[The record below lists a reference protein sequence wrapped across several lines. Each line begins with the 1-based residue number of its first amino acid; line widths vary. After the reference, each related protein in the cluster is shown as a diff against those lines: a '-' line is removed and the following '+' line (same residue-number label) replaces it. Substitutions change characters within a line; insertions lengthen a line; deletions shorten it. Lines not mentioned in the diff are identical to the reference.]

1 MSRDSTT
8 SALYRSPHEDRPRR
22 KGRQRLTAAARPARV
37 AGTVAILGRPNV
49 GKSTLLNRIVG
60 EKLAIVTPK
69 PQTTRNRITGVFNGE
84 RGQIVFVDTPGVHG
98 ATKQLNRF
106 MLGEALGIIP
116 DIDAALLIV
125 DAGTDRPGDA
135 EEKILRALAEARRPV
150 VLGINKVD
158 TVKNKEAL
166 LPRLERWNQQ
176 PGLRALVPIS
186 ASRGTNVDR
195 LVDELWALLPEGPPL
210 FDADHLTD
218 RTERFLAAE
227 LIREQFFIALRQEVP
242 YAIAV
247 VVDEWNERPT
257 DVVIAASIVVERES
271 QRAIVLGKGGTMI
284 RDVGT
289 RARVAI
295 SELLQRPAHIKLTV
309 RIEPDWT
316 TSPEAM
322 AELGYQK

>member
-1 MSRDSTT
+1 MKTAPGEKAGKDSTAAGDT
-8 SALYRSPHEDRPRR
+8 SKSSGPGA
-22 KGRQRLTAAARPARV
+22 GTAAGTV

-69 PQTTRNRITGVFNGE
+69 PQTTRNRITGVFNSE

-106 MLGEALGIIP
+106 MIGEALGIIP
-116 DIDAALLIV
+116 VIDAALLIV
-125 DAGTDRPGDA
+125 DAGTDRPGEA
-135 EEKILRALAEARRPV
+135 EERILRALAEARRPV
-150 VLGINKVD
+150 ILGINKVD

-195 LVDELWALLPEGPPL
+195 LVNELWALLPEGPPI
-210 FDADHLTD
+210 FDAEHLTD

-247 VVDEWNERPT
+247 VIDEWNERPA

>member
-1 MSRDSTT
+1 MKTAPGEKTGKDST
-8 SALYRSPHEDRPRR
+8 
-22 KGRQRLTAAARPARV
+22 AAGGAPKVAGTV

-69 PQTTRNRITGVFNGE
+69 PQTTRNRITGVFNSE

-106 MLGEALGIIP
+106 MIGEALGIIP

-135 EEKILRALAEARRPV
+135 EERILRALAEARRPV
-150 VLGINKVD
+150 ILGINKVD
-158 TVKNKEAL
+158 TVKDKGAL

-195 LVDELWALLPEGPPL
+195 LVNELWALLPEGPPL
-210 FDADHLTD
+210 FDAEHLTD

-242 YAIAV
+242 YAIAIV
-247 VVDEWNERPT
+247 IDEWNERPST
-257 DVVIAASIVVERES
+257 GDVVIAASIVVERES

>member
-1 MSRDSTT
+1 MASSKAKTAPGEDAGRSSTDEN
-8 SALYRSPHEDRPRR
+8 APR
-22 KGRQRLTAAARPARV
+22 

-69 PQTTRNRITGVFNGE
+69 PQTTRNRITGVYNGP

-98 ATKQLNRF
+98 AKKELNRF
-106 MLGEALGIIP
+106 MVGEALGIIP

-135 EEKILRALAEARRPV
+135 EAQILKGLADARRPV

-158 TVKNKEAL
+158 TVKQKDAL
-166 LPRLERWNQQ
+166 LPRLERWSQQ
-176 PGLRALVPIS
+176 PGLSALVPIS

-195 LVDELWALLPEGPPL
+195 LVGELWALLPEGPPL
-210 FDADHLTD
+210 FEADQLTD

-227 LIREQFFIALRQEVP
+227 LIREELFVKLRQEVP
-242 YAIAV
+242 YAVAV
-247 VVDEWNERPT
+247 VIDEWNERDA

-271 QRAIVLGKGGTMI
+271 QRAIVLGKGGAMI
-284 RDVGT
+284 KDVGT
-289 RARVAI
+289 RARLAI
-295 SELLQRPAHIKLTV
+295 SDLLQRPAHLKLNV
-309 RIEPDWT
+309 KIQPDWT
-316 TSPEAM
+316 SSPQAM
-322 AELGYQK
+322 AALGYRA

>member
-1 MSRDSTT
+1 MKTAPGEKAGKDSTAAGDASKPT
-8 SALYRSPHEDRPRR
+8 GAATGSAA
-22 KGRQRLTAAARPARV
+22 GTV

-69 PQTTRNRITGVFNGE
+69 PQTTRNRITGVFNSD
-84 RGQIVFVDTPGVHG
+84 RGQIVFVDTPGVH
-98 ATKQLNRF
+98 AAAKQLNRF
-106 MLGEALGIIP
+106 MMGEALGIIP

-135 EEKILRALAEARRPV
+135 EERILRALAEARRPV
-150 VLGINKVD
+150 ILGINKVD

-176 PGLRALVPIS
+176 PGLRATVPIS

-195 LVDELWALLPEGPPL
+195 LVAELWALLPEGPPL
-210 FDADHLTD
+210 FDAEHLTD

-247 VVDEWNERPT
+247 VIDEWNERPT

-316 TSPEAM
+316 TSPQAM

>member
-1 MSRDSTT
+1 MKTAPGEKAGKDSTADGGASRVAGT
-8 SALYRSPHEDRPRR
+8 GVGA
-22 KGRQRLTAAARPARV
+22 GAGTV

-69 PQTTRNRITGVFNGE
+69 PQTTRNRITGVFNSE

-125 DAGTDRPGDA
+125 DAGTDRPGEA

-150 VLGINKVD
+150 ILGINKVD

-195 LVDELWALLPEGPPL
+195 LVNELWALLPEGPPL

-227 LIREQFFIALRQEVP
+227 LIREQFFLALRQEVP
-242 YAIAV
+242 YAIAIV
-247 VVDEWNERPT
+247 IDEWNERPT
-257 DVVIAASIVVERES
+257 DVVISASIVVERES

>member
-1 MSRDSTT
+1 MKTAPGEKAGKDSTAAGDT
-8 SALYRSPHEDRPRR
+8 SKSSGPGA
-22 KGRQRLTAAARPARV
+22 GTAAGTV

-69 PQTTRNRITGVFNGE
+69 PQTTRNRITGVFNSE

-106 MLGEALGIIP
+106 MIGEALGIIP

-125 DAGTDRPGDA
+125 DAGTDRPGEA
-135 EEKILRALAEARRPV
+135 EERILRALAEARRPV
-150 VLGINKVD
+150 ILGINKVD

-195 LVDELWALLPEGPPL
+195 LVNELWALLPEGPPI
-210 FDADHLTD
+210 FDAEHLTD

-247 VVDEWNERPT
+247 VIDEWNERPA

>member
-1 MSRDSTT
+1 MKTAPGEKAGKDSTT
-8 SALYRSPHEDRPRR
+8 AGGAP
-22 KGRQRLTAAARPARV
+22 QV

-69 PQTTRNRITGVFNGE
+69 PQTTRNRITGVFNSE

-150 VLGINKVD
+150 ILGINKVD

-195 LVDELWALLPEGPPL
+195 LVAELWALLPEGPPL
-210 FDADHLTD
+210 FDAEHLTD

-247 VVDEWNERPT
+247 VIDEWNERPT

-316 TSPEAM
+316 TSPVAM

>member
-1 MSRDSTT
+1 MKTAPGEKAGNDST
-8 SALYRSPHEDRPRR
+8 
-22 KGRQRLTAAARPARV
+22 AAGDASQASGTV

-69 PQTTRNRITGVFNGE
+69 PQTTRNRITGVFNSE

-106 MLGEALGIIP
+106 MMGEALGIIP

-135 EEKILRALAEARRPV
+135 EERILRALAEARRPV
-150 VLGINKVD
+150 ILGINKVD
-158 TVKNKEAL
+158 TVKDKGAL
-166 LPRLERWNQQ
+166 LPRLGRWNQQ

-186 ASRGTNVDR
+186 ASRGTNAAR
-195 LVDELWALLPEGPPL
+195 LVNELWALLPEGPPL
-210 FDADHLTD
+210 FDAEHLTD

-242 YAIAV
+242 YAIAIV
-247 VVDEWNERPT
+247 IDEWNERPA

>member
-1 MSRDSTT
+1 MKTAPGEKAGKDSTAAGDAEKP
-8 SALYRSPHEDRPRR
+8 SGPAAGAL
-22 KGRQRLTAAARPARV
+22 

-69 PQTTRNRITGVFNGE
+69 PQTTRNRITGVFNSA

-106 MLGEALGIIP
+106 MIGEALGIIP

-125 DAGTDRPGDA
+125 DAGTDRPGEA
-135 EEKILRALAEARRPV
+135 EERILRALAEARRPV
-150 VLGINKVD
+150 ILGINKVD
-158 TVKNKEAL
+158 TVKDKEAL

-195 LVDELWALLPEGPPL
+195 LVNELWALLPEGPPL
-210 FDADHLTD
+210 FDAEHLTD

-247 VVDEWNERPT
+247 VIDEWNERPA